1 MKMYRKFLLMRADM
15 KPQAMSSVRVLAI
28 DPGYDR
34 LGIAVVEGDPSRPVC
49 VWSDVVLPP
58 KGLREMRLSV
68 VFSAVEKAIKEYAP
82 TALALETLF
91 FTKNQTTGIG
101 VAEARGA
108 VLVAAGLAG
117 IPVMEFSPQQVKLAV
132 TGYGNADKKA
142 VMIMVPKLV
151 LLSEKKRLDDEF
163 DAIAL
168 GIAAL
173 STRPR

>member
-1 MKMYRKFLLMRADM
+1 M
-15 KPQAMSSVRVLAI
+15 KPPAMSSRVLAI

-34 LGIAVVEGDPSRPVC
+34 LGIAVIEGDPSKPIC
-49 VWSDVVLPP
+49 VWSDTILPP
-58 KGLREMRLSV
+58 KGLREARLAH
-68 VFSAVEKAIKEYAP
+68 VFSAVQKAIVDHSP
-82 TALALETLF
+82 SVLALESLF
-91 FTKNQTTGIG
+91 FTKNQQTGIG

-108 VLVAAGLAG
+108 VLSAAGLVSL
-117 IPVMEFSPQQVKLAV
+117 PVLEFSPQQVKLAV

-142 VMIMVPKLV
+142 ILAMVPKLIT
-151 LLSEKKRLDDEF
+151 LIEKKRLDDEF

>member
-1 MKMYRKFLLMRADM
+1 MCNECSRTHAGMRQPTPTM
-15 KPQAMSSVRVLAI
+15 GNRVLAV

-34 LGIAVVEGDPSRPVC
+34 LGLAVVTGDPSKPVL
-49 VWSDVVLPP
+49 VWSDTMLPP
-58 KGLREMRLSV
+58 KGLKEARLAA
-68 VFSAVEKAIKEYAP
+68 VFQAVQEAITTHSP
-82 TALALETLF
+82 TVLALETLF
-91 FTKNQTTGIG
+91 FTNNQTTGIG

-108 VLVAAGLAG
+108 VLTAAGLHSLP
-117 IPVMEFSPQQVKLAV
+117 ILEFSPQQVKLAV

-142 VMIMVPKLV
+142 VMAMVPKLIS
-151 LLSEKKRLDDEF
+151 LSDKKRLDDEF

>member
-1 MKMYRKFLLMRADM
+1 MRAGTRR
-15 KPQAMSSVRVLAI
+15 PTPAMSSRVLAV

-34 LGIAVVEGDPSRPVC
+34 LGLAVVEGDPSKPVC
-49 VWSDVVLPP
+49 VWSDVILPP
-58 KGLREMRLSV
+58 KGLREARLAV
-68 VFSAVEKAIKEYAP
+68 VFTAIQDAITEYSP
-82 TALALETLF
+82 TVLAIESLF

-108 VLVAAGLAG
+108 VLSAAGLAG
-117 IPVMEFSPQQVKLAV
+117 LTVMEFSPQQVKLAV

-142 VMIMVPKLV
+142 ITSMVPKLIF
-151 LLSEKKRLDDEF
+151 LTDKKRLDDEF

-173 STRPR
+173 STLRR

>member
-1 MKMYRKFLLMRADM
+1 MREDTRLLTRT
-15 KPQAMSSVRVLAI
+15 MSSRVLAV

-34 LGIAVVEGDPSRPVC
+34 LGVAVIEGDPSKPVL
-49 VWSDVVLPP
+49 VWSDTILPP
-58 KGLREMRLSV
+58 KGSRESRLAV
-68 VFSAVEKAIKEYAP
+68 VFKAIEAAITEHTP
-82 TALALETLF
+82 AVLAIETLF

-108 VLVAAGLAG
+108 VLTAAGLASL
-117 IPVMEFSPQQVKLAV
+117 PVIEVSPQHVKLAV

-142 VMIMVPKLV
+142 VLTMVPKLIS
-151 LLSEKKRLDDEF
+151 LPEKKRLDDEY

>member
-1 MKMYRKFLLMRADM
+1 
-15 KPQAMSSVRVLAI
+15 MSTMSESPGPHNKAERQSSRVLAV

-34 LGIAVVEGDPSRPVC
+34 LGVAVIEGDPSKPAL
-49 VWSDVVLPP
+49 VWSDTILPP
-58 KGLREMRLSV
+58 KGLREARLAA
-68 VFSAVEKAIKEYAP
+68 VFTAIQSAITEHSP
-82 TALALETLF
+82 TVLALETLF
-91 FTKNQTTGIG
+91 FTKNQTTALG

-108 VLVAAGLAG
+108 ILTAAGLANL
-117 IPVMEFSPQQVKLAV
+117 PVLEVSPQHVKLAV

-142 VMIMVPKLV
+142 VMAMVPKLI
-151 LLSEKKRLDDEF
+151 LLPEKKRLDDEF

>member
-1 MKMYRKFLLMRADM
+1 
-15 KPQAMSSVRVLAI
+15 MSSRVLAV

-34 LGIAVVEGDPSRPVC
+34 LGVAVIEGDPSRPVC

-58 KGLREMRLSV
+58 KGVREARLAV
-68 VFSAVEKAIKEYAP
+68 VFSAIREAIETHKP
-82 TALALETLF
+82 TVLALESLF

-108 VLVAAGLAG
+108 VLAAAGLAQL
-117 IPVMEFSPQQVKLAV
+117 PVLEFSPQQVKLAV

-142 VMIMVPKLV
+142 VMLMVPKLV
-151 LLSEKKRLDDEF
+151 LLPEKKRLDDEF

>member
-1 MKMYRKFLLMRADM
+1 
-15 KPQAMSSVRVLAI
+15 MSSRVLAV

-34 LGIAVVEGDPSRPVC
+34 LGLAVVEGDPSKPVL
-49 VWSDVVLPP
+49 VWSDTVLPP
-58 KGLREMRLSV
+58 KGLKEARLAC
-68 VFSAVEKAIKEYAP
+68 VFEAVRDAITTYSP
-82 TALALETLF
+82 TQLALETLF

-108 VLVAAGLAG
+108 VLSAAGLASV
-117 IPVMEFSPQQVKLAV
+117 PVLEFSPQQVKLAV

-142 VMIMVPKLV
+142 VMLMVPKLIA
-151 LLSEKKRLDDEF
+151 LPEKKRLDDEF

-173 STRPR
+173 STLRR

>member
-1 MKMYRKFLLMRADM
+1 M
-15 KPQAMSSVRVLAI
+15 KPPASSRVLAI

-34 LGIAVVEGDPSRPVC
+34 LGLAIIEGDPSKPLLI
-49 VWSDVVLPP
+49 WSDTVLPP
-58 KGLREMRLSV
+58 KGLKEARLAV
-68 VFSAVEKAIKEYAP
+68 VFQAVQDAITTYSP
-82 TALALETLF
+82 TVLALETLF
-91 FTKNQTTGIG
+91 FTNNQTTGIG

-108 VLVAAGLAG
+108 VLVSAGLNAL
-117 IPVMEFSPQQVKLAV
+117 PVLEFSPQQVKLAV

-142 VMIMVPKLV
+142 VMAMVPKLIS
-151 LLSEKKRLDDEF
+151 LPEKKRLDDEF

>member
-1 MKMYRKFLLMRADM
+1 MLVAT
-15 KPQAMSSVRVLAI
+15 KPPEMSSRILAV

-34 LGIAVVEGDPSRPVC
+34 LGVAVIEGDPSKPVC

-58 KGLREMRLSV
+58 KGLREARLAV
-68 VFSAVEKAIKEYAP
+68 VFAAIRDAIETYQP
-82 TALALETLF
+82 TALALESLF

-108 VLVAAGLAG
+108 VLAAAGLAQ
-117 IPVMEFSPQQVKLAV
+117 IPVLEFSPQQVKLAV

-142 VMIMVPKLV
+142 IMVMVPKLIT
-151 LLSEKKRLDDEF
+151 LPEKKRVDDEF

>member
-1 MKMYRKFLLMRADM
+1 
-15 KPQAMSSVRVLAI
+15 MSVRPSTRVLAI

-34 LGIAVVEGDPSRPVC
+34 LGVALIEGDPSKPVC
-49 VWSDVVLPP
+49 VWSEVVLPP
-58 KGLREMRLSV
+58 KGAREERLAC
-68 VFSAVEKAIKEYAP
+68 VF
-82 TALALETLF
+82 TALERLLTEYSPTIVAIESLF

-108 VLVAAGLAG
+108 VLAAAGRAKV
-117 IPVMEFSPQQVKLAV
+117 PVLEFSPQQVKLAV

-142 VMIMVPKLV
+142 VMVMVPKLV
-151 LLSEKKRLDDEF
+151 SLPERKRLDDEY

>member
-1 MKMYRKFLLMRADM
+1 
-15 KPQAMSSVRVLAI
+15 MSARPPTRVLAV

-34 LGIAVVEGDPSRPVC
+34 LGVAIIEGDPSKPVC
-49 VWSDVVLPP
+49 LWSEVVQPP
-58 KGLREMRLSV
+58 KGEREERLAF
-68 VFSAVEKAIKEYAP
+68 VFNAIERLLIEYSPAVLAIES
-82 TALALETLF
+82 LF
-91 FTKNQTTGIG
+91 FTKNQQTGIG

-108 VLVAAGLAG
+108 VLAAAGRAG
-117 IPVMEFSPQQVKLAV
+117 VPVLEFSPQQVKLAV

-142 VMIMVPKLV
+142 VMVMVPKLV
-151 LLSEKKRLDDEF
+151 SLPLRKRLDDEF

>member
-1 MKMYRKFLLMRADM
+1 MRADTS
-15 KPQAMSSVRVLAI
+15 PQTQTMSSRVLAV

-34 LGIAVVEGDPSRPVC
+34 LGVAVVEGDPSKPVL
-49 VWSDVVLPP
+49 VWSDTILPP
-58 KGLREMRLSV
+58 KGSRESRLAV
-68 VFSAVEKAIKEYAP
+68 VFSAIQEAIVEYTP
-82 TALALETLF
+82 TALAIETLF

-108 VLVAAGLAG
+108 VLTAAGLASL
-117 IPVMEFSPQQVKLAV
+117 PVIEVSPQHVKLAV

-142 VMIMVPKLV
+142 VLLMVPKLIQ
-151 LLSEKKRLDDEF
+151 LPEKKRLDDEF

>member
-1 MKMYRKFLLMRADM
+1 MLADT
-15 KPQAMSSVRVLAI
+15 KQLAMSSRVLAV

-34 LGIAVVEGDPSRPVC
+34 LGVAVIEGDPSRPIC

-58 KGLREMRLSV
+58 KGLREARLAV
-68 VFSAVEKAIKEYAP
+68 VFAAIQGAIEEYEP
-82 TALALETLF
+82 TVLALESLF

-108 VLVAAGLAG
+108 VLAAAGLANL
-117 IPVMEFSPQQVKLAV
+117 PVLEFSPQQVKLAV

-142 VMIMVPKLV
+142 VMLMVPKLIS
-151 LLSEKKRLDDEF
+151 LPEKKRLDDEF

>member
-1 MKMYRKFLLMRADM
+1 M
-15 KPQAMSSVRVLAI
+15 KPPAMSSRVLAV

-34 LGIAVVEGDPSRPVC
+34 LGIAVIDGDPSKPIC
-49 VWSDVVLPP
+49 VWSDTILPP
-58 KGLREMRLSV
+58 KGLREARLAF
-68 VFSAVEKAIKEYAP
+68 VFSAVRDAIQAHSP
-82 TALALETLF
+82 TVLALESLF
-91 FTKNQTTGIG
+91 FTKNQSTGIG

-108 VLVAAGLAG
+108 VLSAAGLVEL
-117 IPVMEFSPQQVKLAV
+117 PVLEFSPQQVKLAV

-142 VMIMVPKLV
+142 IILMVPKLV
-151 LLSEKKRLDDEF
+151 TLTEKKRLDDEF

>member
-1 MKMYRKFLLMRADM
+1 MHEDM
-15 KPQAMSSVRVLAI
+15 KQPVSSRVLAV

-34 LGIAVVEGDPSRPVC
+34 LGLAVIEGDPSKPILI
-49 VWSDVVLPP
+49 WSDTVLPP
-58 KGLREMRLSV
+58 KGLKEARLAT
-68 VFSAVEKAIKEYAP
+68 VFKAVQDAIVTHSP

-91 FTKNQTTGIG
+91 FTNNQTTGIG

-108 VLVAAGLAG
+108 VLATAGLSNL
-117 IPVMEFSPQQVKLAV
+117 PVLEFSPQQVKLAV

-142 VMIMVPKLV
+142 VMAMVPKLIS
-151 LLSEKKRLDDEF
+151 LSEKKRLDDEF

>member
-1 MKMYRKFLLMRADM
+1 
-15 KPQAMSSVRVLAI
+15 MSSRVLAV

-34 LGIAVVEGDPSRPVC
+34 LGVAVIEGDPSRPVC
-49 VWSDVVLPP
+49 IWSDVVLPP
-58 KGLREMRLSV
+58 KGVREARLAV
-68 VFSAVEKAIKEYAP
+68 VFSAIREAIETHKP
-82 TALALETLF
+82 TVLALESLF

-108 VLVAAGLAG
+108 VLAAAGLAQL
-117 IPVMEFSPQQVKLAV
+117 PVLEFSPQQVKLAV

-142 VMIMVPKLV
+142 VMLMVPKLV
-151 LLSEKKRLDDEF
+151 LLPEKKRLDDEF

>member
-1 MKMYRKFLLMRADM
+1 MRNN
-15 KPQAMSSVRVLAI
+15 RVLAV

-34 LGIAVVEGDPSRPVC
+34 LGVAVIEGDPSRPVC

-58 KGLREMRLSV
+58 KGTRASRIACV
-68 VFSAVEKAIKEYAP
+68 YGAIESLITEHAP
-82 TALALETLF
+82 TSVALEALF
-91 FTKNQTTGIG
+91 FTKNQTTAIG

-108 VLVAAGLAG
+108 VLAAAGRANLS
-117 IPVMEFSPQQVKLAV
+117 VHEFSPQQVKLAV

-142 VMIMVPKLV
+142 VMAMVPKLV
-151 LLSEKKRLDDEF
+151 SLPARKRLDDEF

>member
-1 MKMYRKFLLMRADM
+1 
-15 KPQAMSSVRVLAI
+15 MSSRVLAV

-34 LGIAVVEGDPSRPVC
+34 LGVAVIEGDPSRPIC

-58 KGLREMRLSV
+58 KGLREARLAV
-68 VFSAVEKAIKEYAP
+68 VFAAIQGAIETYQP
-82 TALALETLF
+82 TVLALESLF

-108 VLVAAGLAG
+108 VLAAAGLANL
-117 IPVMEFSPQQVKLAV
+117 PVLEFSPQQVKLAV

-142 VMIMVPKLV
+142 VMLMVPKLIS
-151 LLSEKKRLDDEF
+151 LPDKKRVDDEF

>member
-1 MKMYRKFLLMRADM
+1 
-15 KPQAMSSVRVLAI
+15 MSSRILAV

-34 LGIAVVEGDPSRPVC
+34 LGIAIVEGDPSRPVC
-49 VWSDVVLPP
+49 VWSTVVLPP
-58 KGLREMRLSV
+58 KGLREMRLAHV
-68 VFSAVEKAIKEYAP
+68 YTAVKEAVETYSP
-82 TALALETLF
+82 TVLALETLF

-108 VLVAAGLAG
+108 VLVVAGLAG
-117 IPVMEFSPQQVKLAV
+117 LPVLEISPQHVKLAV

-142 VMIMVPKLV
+142 VMVMVPKLV
-151 LLSEKKRLDDEF
+151 ALTDRKRLDDEF

>member
-1 MKMYRKFLLMRADM
+1 MQNTKQL
-15 KPQAMSSVRVLAI
+15 SSSRVLAV
-28 DPGYDR
+28 DPGYGR
-34 LGIAVVEGDPSRPVC
+34 LGVAVIEGDPSRPVC

-58 KGLREMRLSV
+58 KGLREARLAC
-68 VFSAVEKAIKEYAP
+68 VFSAIQNAIEEYEP
-82 TALALETLF
+82 TVLALESLF

-108 VLVAAGLAG
+108 VLAAAGLANL
-117 IPVMEFSPQQVKLAV
+117 PVLEFSPQQVKLAV

-142 VMIMVPKLV
+142 VMLMVPKLIS
-151 LLSEKKRLDDEF
+151 LPEKKRLDDEF

>member
-1 MKMYRKFLLMRADM
+1 MRTGL
-15 KPQAMSSVRVLAI
+15 STRVLAV

-34 LGIAVVEGDPSRPVC
+34 LGVAVVEGDPSKPVL
-49 VWSDVVLPP
+49 VWSDTILPP
-58 KGLREMRLSV
+58 KGSRETRLAV
-68 VFSAVEKAIKEYAP
+68 VFSAIEAAITEHTP
-82 TALALETLF
+82 TVLAIETLF

-108 VLVAAGLAG
+108 VLTAAGLASL
-117 IPVMEFSPQQVKLAV
+117 PVIEVSPQHVKLAV

-142 VMIMVPKLV
+142 VIAMVPKLIS
-151 LLSEKKRLDDEF
+151 LSEKKRLDDEY

>member
-1 MKMYRKFLLMRADM
+1 
-15 KPQAMSSVRVLAI
+15 MSIDPSTRVLAV

-34 LGIAVVEGDPSRPVC
+34 LGVAIVEGDPSKPIL
-49 VWSDVVLPP
+49 VWSDTILPP
-58 KGLREMRLSV
+58 KGSREARLAV
-68 VFSAVEKAIKEYAP
+68 VFSAIEAAITEHTP
-82 TALALETLF
+82 TVLAIETLF

-108 VLVAAGLAG
+108 VLVAAGLASL
-117 IPVMEFSPQQVKLAV
+117 PVLEVSPQHVKLAV

-142 VMIMVPKLV
+142 VLTMVPKLIS
-151 LLSEKKRLDDEF
+151 LPEKKRLDDEF